1 MTTEIHLTEIDIKRI
16 IAKSFNVN
24 EDNVEIKEMK
34 GTRGYPYIGAIVKK
48 DGGMN
53 ISPITEMV
61 IIIMVTTTH
70 QELVSFVLLPLN

>member
-34 GTRGYPYIGAIVKK
+34 EERGFPYIGAIVKK
-48 DGGMN
+48 DG
-53 ISPITEMV
+53 E
-61 IIIMVTTTH
+61 
-70 QELVSFVLLPLN
+70 